1 MSSLISI
8 QKPRSSKRTI
18 LPKTSLIQLFIENS
32 PLNDSINKSRILPKL
47 NNQDLI
53 KQLNI
58 INKNEQDQAKTIRNS
73 QTTSTSKAVQN
84 SSPNNI
90 QVKKFFK
97 DNKFKQI
104 TRLCLYQTDH
114 NHHHHHHQNNDLD
127 NTNEDKANNLN
138 DPALDDL
145 NQLSVNQYKNKQNLL
160 KHVN

>member
-73 QTTSTSKAVQN
+73 QTTSTSKSVQN

-90 QVKKFFK
+90 QAKKFFK

-104 TRLCLYQTDH
+104 TRLCLYQTD
-114 NHHHHHHQNNDLD
+114 NNHHHHQNNHLE

-138 DPALDDL
+138 DSALDDL

-160 KHVN
+160 KHVI

>member
-114 NHHHHHHQNNDLD
+114 NHHHQNNDLD
-127 NTNEDKANNLN
+127 NGNEDKANNLN